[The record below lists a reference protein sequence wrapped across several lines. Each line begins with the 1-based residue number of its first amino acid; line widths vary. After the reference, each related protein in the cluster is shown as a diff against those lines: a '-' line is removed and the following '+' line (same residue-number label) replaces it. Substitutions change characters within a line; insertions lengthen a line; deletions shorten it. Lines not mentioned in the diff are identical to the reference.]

1 MNQYQAVLNKEYKMF
16 LWGIVAIIIF
26 VIVAIFFLIVV
37 VQKIS
42 EKKERLL
49 TFIAVI
55 ATILMMIFIAAMSA
69 TYAWNIKKDIDESS
83 FVTYYGEYEL
93 VYERSF
99 SVCYIYDGKE
109 RIELRCV
116 DSLYHGSQPVKTGY
130 VVYSK
135 NSLYAVDIYE

>member
-1 MNQYQAVLNKEYKMF
+1 MSLV
-16 LWGIVAIIIF
+16 VVVTIIIF

-55 ATILMMIFIAAMSA
+55 ATILMVIFLAAMSA
-69 TYAWNIKKDIDESS
+69 TDAWNIKKDIDENS

-93 VYERSF
+93 VYDRSF
-99 SVCYIYDGKE
+99 TVCYIYDDKE

-116 DSLYHGSQPVKTGY
+116 GSLNHGPKTVKTGY